1 MMFRRLRSSPKK
13 LVAFRVVAFLFG
25 LLYLVVVTD
34 TPQILRTAFNA
45 IEKLEEARQL
55 TLGNEPTLTPQDK

>member
-1 MMFRRLRSSPKK
+1 MMFRRLGSWPKK
-13 LVAFRVVAFLFG
+13 IVAFRVVAFLFG

-34 TPQILRTAFNA
+34 TPQILRTAFSA

-55 TLGNEPTLTPQDK
+55 TLGNELTSKP